1 MIAFKAT
8 HPNSGGLIGT
18 PFSSDCYLSKEHLPP
33 HFKSD
38 HAFDLDEESENKIV
52 VDLEEKSVRQAK
64 AAEKWFSEGEWFDGL
79 EANRD
84 LDDANLEAAFSGQK
98 KSKPEK
104 EPKKDNDAEEK
115 MEVEEPVEPVSKL
128 NKEEV
133 ESESESDSDLETDEE
148 EAQAEKLR
156 EMEERIGIMSAG
168 DYNTSQVGAYNTHH
182 FRTWARHRPL

>member
-1 MIAFKAT
+1 M
-8 HPNSGGLIGT
+8 
-18 PFSSDCYLSKEHLPP
+18 
-33 HFKSD
+33 
-38 HAFDLDEESENKIV
+38 

-64 AAEKWFSEGEWFDGL
+64 AAEKWFSEGEWFGGL

-128 NKEEV
+128 SKEEV

-182 FRTWARHRPL
+182 SRT